1 MSKLEVFYDF
11 FWSKCHGILS
21 NWTYTNTVSSFQA
34 ICRVRKK
41 MENKI
46 VFKIIQICLLIT
58 AFGLFLGYRC
68 EGNGCKFSTHG
79 VYNFTA
85 VIFALLFS
93 MWVEWLRI
101 YCLETKT
108 STYCM
113 VTFRFTAIVACAGGV
128 SCPCNYDQ
136 FEKCCLFTIT
146 CFMMVASCFE
156 STGHP
161 KKTRLASGKCYKHR
175 AYSWWSFII
184 IFTLQLTSYQS
195 FLLLVHVFCVSF
207 WTYYRTR
214 FVRWTW
220 IFWLEL
226 GIIL

>member
-93 MWVEWLRI
+93 MWVEWLRK

-108 STYCM
+108 SISVWLLSDSRQSLPVLEVSAVR
-113 VTFRFTAIVACAGGV
+113 VTMISLKSVVFL
-128 SCPCNYDQ
+128 Q
-136 FEKCCLFTIT
+136 L
-146 CFMMVASCFE
+146 
-156 STGHP
+156 
-161 KKTRLASGKCYKHR
+161 LA
-175 AYSWWSFII
+175 SWWSPHALNQLDILKRHDL
-184 IFTLQLTSYQS
+184 LQENVTKIVLTADE
-195 FLLLVHVFCVSF
+195 VSHF
-207 WTYYRTR
+207 D
-214 FVRWTW
+214 
-220 IFWLEL
+220 
-226 GIIL
+226 